1 MKTYQMLVGAAL
13 AGGLVGG
20 HPAVFGQGAPAG
32 LKVYT
37 SIEVEFVTETNRY
50 YALQGSADL
59 QSWSAIGEPVFGN
72 GQVIRRMFSTRS
84 GEQVSFGTYR
94 LAVVESTNVSF
105 APWDVAGR
113 VLSLSDDSGT
123 DLYRFATSTNGFR
136 HASGDDA
143 FAYTLSKTAENVA
156 ELSMVLP
163 EGRSNH
169 VTLQFSAEGQG
180 TFVLEQYRDAR
191 LKGRDLG
198 TFTLASAPT
207 LPTDPGTGGST
218 PTPPEPPTPPSV
230 PVDLAGRAFS
240 FSAGGEPDR
249 LEFLSATNGVE
260 LEDRVKFDDDGGRKP
275 FTYTYAVTTATNASL
290 KLDFGRGRSD
300 EYDLTFTVGEQG
312 SFVRREL
319 RDGAIHDIDHGRFS
333 AAGAVAA
340 PGSGDD
346 NSSNN
351 SSNGTPTGGSTG
363 GTSTGTDTDYWNH
376 GVAPEPG
383 DDKGGQRPDPSTDS
397 SSGQGGS
404 GGNNNG
410 STGGSGTGGTT
421 TGGGSGTI
429 EPGDDKGG
437 HGAEPGDDHGSTT
450 VEPGDDKGGTG
461 VEPGDD
467 KGGGTTVEP
476 GDDKGGTT
484 PEPGDDKGTGVEP
497 GDDKGTGVE
506 PGDDKGTGV
515 EPGDDKGNDGSVAGG
530 TGSTPTD
537 PTTTPAPT
545 PTAPVA
551 LTGLNL
557 NFGSDVYRFG
567 TATTGIKIGSSS
579 SDPFAYEYV
588 AAAGG
593 VATVKVTVKSDR
605 WFEFTLTFALDGK
618 GGTYL
623 QREFRSGS
631 LKAEKQGNFS
641 VVP

>member
-1 MKTYQMLVGAAL
+1 MKTSQMLVGAAL

-20 HPAVFGQGAPAG
+20 TPAALGQAAPAG

-50 YALQGSADL
+50 YALQGSTDL

-105 APWDVAGR
+105 APWDLVGR
-113 VLSLSDDSGT
+113 VLSLSDDSGI
-123 DLYRFATSTNGFR
+123 DIYRFATSTNGFR

-143 FAYTLSKTAENVA
+143 FDYTLSKTAENVA

-207 LPTDPGTGGST
+207 IPTDPGTGGST
-218 PTPPEPPTPPSV
+218 NPPTDPPTPPSV

-275 FTYTYAVTTATNASL
+275 FTYTYAATSVTNASL

-319 RDGAIHDIDHGRFS
+319 RDGVLHDTDRGRFS
-333 AAGAVAA
+333 AAGTVPA
-340 PGSGDD
+340 PGSGEDH
-346 NSSNN
+346 SANN
-351 SSNGTPTGGSTG
+351 GSGGTPTGGSTG

-397 SSGQGGS
+397 GSGQGGN
-404 GGNNNG
+404 GG
-410 STGGSGTGGTT
+410 STGGSGTGGTS
-421 TGGGSGTI
+421 TGGGSGAV

-450 VEPGDDKGGTG
+450 VEPGDDQGGTG
-461 VEPGDD
+461 AEPGDD

-476 GDDKGGTT
+476 GDDQGGTT

-506 PGDDKGTGV
+506 PGDDKGNT
-515 EPGDDKGNDGSVAGG
+515 GG
-530 TGSTPTD
+530 TGGTPTD
-537 PTTTPAPT
+537 PTPTST

-567 TATTGIKIGSSS
+567 TATTGMKIGSSS

-588 AAAGG
+588 AAANG

-623 QREFRSGS
+623 QREFRSGT